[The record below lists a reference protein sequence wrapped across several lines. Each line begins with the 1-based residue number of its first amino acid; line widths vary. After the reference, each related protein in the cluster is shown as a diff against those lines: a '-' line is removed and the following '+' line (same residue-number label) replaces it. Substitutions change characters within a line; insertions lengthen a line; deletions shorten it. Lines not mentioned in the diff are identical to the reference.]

1 MKTMKMLNSLLLI
14 LALSLTAACSEEELT
29 GNLVDYSTPYV
40 LTDNPDDPVAHRRY
54 LIYEKYQVPVYF
66 RDTLTSTYVGLD
78 IYGDSIFRY
87 ETLDLNWD
95 FTSHTAKDVEY
106 RHHYITDAEKQ
117 MEALDFVDT
126 YLSLVSDKMR
136 PFCILLTDTTEVIT
150 AQSTEKPEFIVNF
163 RVLVLSQMLKAEGEE
178 PEDPEQPEEGNDTAR
193 VDEIIRSMVWGR
205 VQADERVKAK
215 FGSISS
221 KENWYERP
229 WKPSETDPNNNNLGC
244 SYQYTAYNWTLAY
257 DFLYD
262 DEQIPYI
269 LSGEGW
275 TMEEFAVI
283 RDEMFKDIGQFGFI
297 TGDKYTS
304 TYKSPDADY
313 DLEYYVNKMLELGH
327 DEFMKRYG
335 MSPLVVEKYNI
346 LYDFIAGELGVDL
359 GGPAVE
365 TED

>member
-1 MKTMKMLNSLLLI
+1 MKILNSLMLI

-221 KENWYERP
+221 KENWYDRP
-229 WKPSETDPNNNNLGC
+229 WKPDPNNPNNNNLGC
-244 SYQYTAYNWTLAY
+244 SYEYTGDSWILGY

-262 DEQIPYI
+262 DEQIPDIMSYY
-269 LSGEGW
+269 GW
-275 TMEEFAVI
+275 TAEEYEIV
-283 RDEMFKDIGQFGFI
+283 RDELYKDIGQFGFI
-297 TGDKYTS
+297 CGAKYVSTS
-304 TYKSPDADY
+304 GSPDADY
-313 DLEYYVNKMLELGH
+313 DLEYYVNKILELGH
-327 DEFMKRYG
+327 EEFMDRYG

-346 LYDFIAGELGVDL
+346 LYDFIAGDLGVDL
-359 GGPAVE
+359 GGPEVGE
-365 TED
+365 K